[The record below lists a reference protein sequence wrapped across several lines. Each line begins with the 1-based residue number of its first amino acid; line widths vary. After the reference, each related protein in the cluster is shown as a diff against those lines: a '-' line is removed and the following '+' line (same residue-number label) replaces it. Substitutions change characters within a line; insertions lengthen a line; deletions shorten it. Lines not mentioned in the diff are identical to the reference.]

1 MDWLVVLLSPF
12 VVAFVYPVVMLI
24 MMYGAAVFLHVYRH
38 RRREIF
44 DAYSENYWDGAMQT
58 VAAVFDAHGSL
69 WHGYDLVGMEKLPD
83 KGPALLIYYH
93 GALPLDMYYIL
104 SRLLLCKKRRLRNV
118 AATFLFHIPGIQLL
132 LEVCGAVEGRSRE
145 QCVEILKNGDLLAI
159 SPGGVREALFSDE
172 YYTMIWNG
180 RRGFAKVA
188 LEAKVPIYPVY
199 TQNVR
204 EAIRSIQI
212 GRKWFRK
219 LYEWTKLPLVP
230 LYGGF
235 PVKLRTFIGDPIYF
249 DSKLTSD
256 ELAGK
261 VQKGIQELIL
271 THQKLPG
278 SIITA
283 LQDRWK
289 LKNSSVKIAT

>member
-1 MDWLVVLLSPF
+1 MILLSPF
-12 VVAFVYPVVMLI
+12 VVAFVYPVVLLI
-24 MMYGAAVFLHVYRH
+24 MMYGSAVFLHVYRH
-38 RRREIF
+38 RRREIY
-44 DAYSENYWDGAMQT
+44 DAYTGNFWEGAMQT
-58 VAAVFDAHGSL
+58 VAAVFDSHGSL
-69 WHGYDLVGMEKLPD
+69 WHGYELLGMDKLPV

-104 SRLLLCKKRRLRNV
+104 ARLLLCKKRRLRNV
-118 AATFLFHIPGIQLL
+118 AATFLFQIPGIQLL

-145 QCVEILKNGDLLAI
+145 QCVEILKNGELLAI

-199 TQNVR
+199 TQNIR

-235 PVKLRTFIGDPIYF
+235 PVKLRTFIGNPVHYDA
-249 DSKLTSD
+249 KMTCD

-261 VQKGIQELIL
+261 VQREIQEMIV
-271 THQKLPG
+271 THQQLPG
-278 SIITA
+278 SIFVA
-283 LQDRWK
+283 LHDRW
-289 LKNSSVKIAT
+289 NSTKDKKQM

>member
-1 MDWLVVLLSPF
+1 MILLSPF
-12 VVAFVYPVVMLI
+12 VVVFVYPVVLLI
-24 MMYGAAVFLHVYRH
+24 MMYGSAVFLHVYRH
-38 RRREIF
+38 RRREIY
-44 DAYSENYWDGAMQT
+44 DAYTGNFWEGAMQT
-58 VAAVFDAHGSL
+58 VAAVFDSHGSL
-69 WHGYDLVGMEKLPD
+69 WHGYELLGMDKLPV

-104 SRLLLCKKRRLRNV
+104 ARLMLCKKRRLRNV

-145 QCVEILKNGDLLAI
+145 QCVEILKNGELLAI

-199 TQNVR
+199 TQNIR

-235 PVKLRTFIGDPIYF
+235 PVKLRTFIGNPVHYDA
-249 DSKLTSD
+249 KMTCD

-261 VQKGIQELIL
+261 VQREIQEMIV
-271 THQKLPG
+271 THQQLPG
-278 SIITA
+278 SIFAA
-283 LQDRWK
+283 LHDRW
-289 LKNSSVKIAT
+289 NSTKDKKHM